1 VKNYLKKSVLCR
13 VICTFLVTFLF
24 FGQVSYAST
33 PGQQAQQASLTERT
47 GQTEE
52 TQEPQQGDQ
61 NASDLLYLGGV
72 LEMIRD
78 QYKGDISEEELVYG
92 AVRGMLGSLDDYTTY
107 FDNEQTD
114 TFIESINGTFGGIGV
129 SMRVNGDYIT
139 ILEVYPDTPAEKAGL
154 LQGDKIIDA
163 DGISLVKQD
172 TDKAA
177 SVIRGEVGTKVRLG
191 ILRDGSATIKIIDV
205 TRDIVRINPVT
216 YEIRGDIGYIK
227 LDSFNENTDEFMSKA
242 LQEMDDNGITKLV
255 FDLRDNPGGEVNQA
269 VQVAR
274 KFVPKGLITK
284 LDYHSSRYDDINYY
298 SYLDNPKYKLAVL
311 VNGLSAS
318 ASEIVAGAIQDT
330 SAGKLVG
337 TKTYGKAKFQSLIP
351 LLSLDAFNKYAQM
364 GIYTVSGN
372 ELQAFYGITP
382 KESEIVGY
390 TKMSLGVYY
399 TPNGRMIDGAGL
411 VPDIVED
418 DSPAVNGVHIDTI
431 RKLGGTVLL
440 KLNSVGMDVYYT
452 EMLLK
457 AMDYKIEA
465 PDNLMDEESVA
476 ALRSYQ
482 KKSGL
487 YVDGILGE
495 KTRVALNNDLLKLIN
510 KYDNQYVAA
519 VASLNQ

>member
-1 VKNYLKKSVLCR
+1 MKKYFKESVICR
-13 VICTFLVTFLF
+13 VVCTVLIAFLF
-24 FGQVSYAST
+24 FGQASYASAL
-33 PGQQAQQASLTERT
+33 GQQAQQTELAERT
-47 GQTEE
+47 GQSEE
-52 TQEPQQGDQ
+52 TQEPQQGEQ
-61 NASDLLYLGGV
+61 SVSDLLYLGGV

-78 QYKGDISEEELVYG
+78 QYKGDISEDELVYG
-92 AVRGMLGSLDDYTTY
+92 AVRGMLGSLDAYTTY

-114 TFIESINGTFGGIGV
+114 TFIESINGAFGGIGV

-139 ILEVYPDTPAEKAGL
+139 ILEVYPGTPAEKAGL
-154 LQGDKIIDA
+154 LQGDMIVEA

-177 SVIRGEVGTKVRLG
+177 SVIRGEVGTKVSLG
-191 ILRDGSATIKIIDV
+191 ILRDGSDIVKMVDV
-205 TRDIVRINPVT
+205 TREIIRINPVT

-227 LDSFNENTDEFMSKA
+227 LDSFNENTDEFMTKA
-242 LQEMDDNGITKLV
+242 LKEMDKNDITKLV

-298 SYLDNPKYKLAVL
+298 SYLEEPKYKLAVL
-311 VNGLSAS
+311 VNGTSAS

-330 SAGKLVG
+330 GAGKLVG

-351 LLSLDAFNKYAQM
+351 LLSLDAFNKYAQK

-372 ELQAFYGITP
+372 ELQAFYGIAP
-382 KESEIVGY
+382 KDSEIVGY

-418 DSPAVNGVHIDTI
+418 DFQPVNGVCIDTI
-431 RKLGGTVLL
+431 KKLRGTVLL
-440 KLNSVGMDVYYT
+440 KLNSVGIDVYYA

-457 AMDYKIEA
+457 AMGYKIET
-465 PDNLMDEESVA
+465 PDNLLDEDSVV

-487 YVDGILGE
+487 YVDGILGD
-495 KTRVALNNDLLKLIN
+495 KTRVALNNDFLKLIN

-519 VASLNQ
+519 VASLNK